1 MRGTKLGAVTLL
13 AGAAMLGGGT
23 TATAAPQ
30 PADAATSGL
39 AGMAAPVVGEPVAEA
54 VGAVGEPLVEALVP
68 CPAPW
73 AGPGI
78 DISEQYLSCVSGALA
93 D

>member
-39 AGMAAPVVGEPVAEA
+39 AGIAAPVVGEPVAGA
-54 VGAVGEPLVEALVP
+54 VGAVGEPLVP

-73 AGPGI
+73 AGPGVN
-78 DISEQYLSCVSGALA
+78 ISEQYLTCVSGALT